1 MKALNWMNSVITKNG
16 PRVKAVFILFT
27 LSLLLTSCS
36 VDSIPERIAGG
47 IIREIIARDYY
58 IWFAPEEEE
67 DIPESSEETVTAK
80 KDDSDEEESPDTGLE
95 DEDLTLP
102 EDEEDTEE
110 EEEEITEIEDTEDTE
125 EEEEDTVS
133 GNEET
138 TIDDYD
144 DVNYEDQGK
153 NAYYFTTLS
162 SEEKKVYLE
171 IYNSVVNMKESIT
184 LSSTDK
190 DDVDRI
196 FNLCMMDHPE
206 IFYCEG
212 YHSKVSEAEGKVLSI
227 GFEGKFNYS
236 RQERKEK
243 EEKIRNAAKKVI
255 DSVPKNGSDYDKAKY
270 VFEWIIDNTA
280 YDLNAPDNQ
289 NIVSVFLN
297 KRSVCQGYT
306 YAYKYLLNKL
316 GIFCTIVY
324 GEASG
329 ANHAWNLA
337 KLDGTYC
344 YIDVT
349 WGDSSY
355 RDKND
360 NEAERT
366 SYNYLGCNSDILL
379 RTHALKNK
387 GKIPDCKSL
396 DEYYYVKEAKYFTK
410 VDLDRLKAVFDHESK
425 ESGHMFTIRA
435 SSEEVYNELKDTL
448 FKEQQIFNLVQNADK
463 ITYIEDKDEYTL
475 TFTV

>member
-1 MKALNWMNSVITKNG
+1 M
-16 PRVKAVFILFT
+16 T

-36 VDSIPERIAGG
+36 PSSIPERIAGG

-58 IWFAPEEEE
+58 IWFAPEEDEDEPGEE
-67 DIPESSEETVTAK
+67 ADAGDVKKAEAPEEESSEP
-80 KDDSDEEESPDTGLE
+80 ESG
-95 DEDLTLP
+95 DEDLILP
-102 EDEEDTEE
+102 DDEE
-110 EEEEITEIEDTEDTE
+110 EEEEEDVSEIEDTEDAGETE
-125 EEEEDTVS
+125 EEEETVS
-133 GNEET
+133 GNEEAAKEE
-138 TIDDYD
+138 YD
-144 DVNYEDQGK
+144 EVNYEDQGK

-227 GFEGKFNYS
+227 GFEGKFNYT
-236 RQERKEK
+236 REERKEK

-297 KRSVCQGYT
+297 HRSVCQGYT

-355 RDKND
+355 RDRND

-366 SYNYLGCNSDILL
+366 SYNYFGCNSDILL

-387 GKIPDCKSL
+387 GKIPECKSL

-410 VDLDRLKAVFDHESK
+410 VDLDRLKAVFDHESR